1 MTSLAFTSSPGAA
14 GLFARSWWIL
24 LFRGF
29 LAIALGLLVFTRPA
43 ITLSAIV
50 LGFSAYCVIE
60 GAASILSAITGR
72 INREH
77 SWFVVLEGIIG
88 IAVGVVTFRTP
99 GITGTVLMFFIAVWA
114 LGTGVLRIVE
124 GVQLRKEITGEV
136 WLILGGLAS
145 VAFAM
150 LVLMRPF
157 AGAIALV
164 RVLGAYSLVLGLT
177 EVLLAFEL
185 RSLRRMARR
194 ALPNSGRQRR
204 LDTEVIDPAVH
215 FDKKE
220 LHHYHRVAV

>member
-24 LFRGF
+24 LMRGL

-50 LGFSAYCVIE
+50 LGFSAYCVFE
-60 GAASILSAITGR
+60 GAASIFSVITGR
-72 INREH
+72 VDREH
-77 SWFVVLEGIIG
+77 RWFPVLEGLIG
-88 IAVGVVTFRTP
+88 IAVGIVTFRTP

-114 LGTGVLRIVE
+114 LATGALRIVE

-145 VAFAM
+145 VGFAL
-150 LVLMRPF
+150 LVLMRPL
-157 AGAIALV
+157 AGALAMI
-164 RVLGAYSLVLGLT
+164 RVLAVYALILGLT

-185 RSLRRMARR
+185 RTVRRMERMG
-194 ALPNSGRQRR
+194 LPNSRPRRR

-220 LHHYHRVAV
+220 LHR